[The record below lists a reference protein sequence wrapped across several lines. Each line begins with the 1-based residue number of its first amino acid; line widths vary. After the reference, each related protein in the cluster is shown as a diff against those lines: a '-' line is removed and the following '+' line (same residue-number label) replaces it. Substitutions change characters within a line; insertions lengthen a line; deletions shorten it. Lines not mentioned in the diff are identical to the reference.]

1 MILKAGV
8 RLIDQEYGDVY
19 ESGESMYPRGIFHE
33 MILAAGVRLI
43 DQEYGNV
50 YESAE
55 SVYPRGIFHE
65 MFLRRWFA

>member
-1 MILKAGV
+1 MWH
-8 RLIDQEYGDVY
+8 
-19 ESGESMYPRGIFHE
+19 IFHE

-55 SVYPRGIFHE
+55 SVYSRGIYS
-65 MFLRRWFA
+65 MK